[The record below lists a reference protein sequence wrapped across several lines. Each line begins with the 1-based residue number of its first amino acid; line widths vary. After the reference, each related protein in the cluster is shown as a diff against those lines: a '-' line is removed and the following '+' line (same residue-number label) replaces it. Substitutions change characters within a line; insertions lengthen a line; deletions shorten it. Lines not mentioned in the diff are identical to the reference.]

1 MSENI
6 HILYFASLGE
16 QLKCD
21 NENFALTPNT
31 TTIAE
36 LKTQLSQRGPQWEK
50 SLLQSTTK
58 SAVNQMIADDSH
70 TISPG
75 DEIAFFPPVTGG

>member
-1 MSENI
+1 MSDNI

-21 NENFALTPNT
+21 NENFTLGSTV

-58 SAVNQMIADDSH
+58 SAVNQMIADDTH
-70 TISPG
+70 AIAPG
-75 DEIAFFPPVTGG
+75 DEVAFFPPVTGG

>member
-1 MSENI
+1 MSDSI

-21 NENFALTPNT
+21 NENFTLEPTV

-36 LKTQLSQRGPQWEK
+36 LKSQLSQRGSQWEK

-70 TISPG
+70 SISPG
-75 DEIAFFPPVTGG
+75 DEVAFFPPVTGG